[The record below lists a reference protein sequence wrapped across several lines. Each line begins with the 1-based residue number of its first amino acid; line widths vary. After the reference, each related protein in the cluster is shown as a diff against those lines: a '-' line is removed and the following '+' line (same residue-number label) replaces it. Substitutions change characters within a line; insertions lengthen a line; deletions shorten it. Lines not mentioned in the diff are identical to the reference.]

1 MVFGSVC
8 VLLSGVLYG
17 LTPLVTMIL
26 YADGINTATVLF
38 YRFLFVI
45 PVILIISAFKKR
57 DFKISCSDY
66 VKIAS
71 QVALMSFVTNILLA
85 GSYNYI
91 ATGEATTLHFLYPLV
106 VILISVFYYHEHLSK
121 CLLLACILVLGGLVC
136 FMGKIDSG
144 GFLGVIMAS
153 LSSLS
158 YALYILRLERTRLN
172 RLDPAVLS
180 FYISLTIAA
189 LLLLTSPFIGAIS
202 FHLTLKEFALFVLLG
217 SMTFGALVLFQ
228 LGSRYLGSRLC
239 ALLSLSEPLTSIVV
253 GILFLGEPLLF
264 SKVIGA
270 MAIMAAI
277 IIVTLRKSKF

>member
-66 VKIAS
+66 VKIAF

-106 VILISVFYYHEHLSK
+106 VILISVFYYREHLSK
-121 CLLLACILVLGGLVC
+121 RLLLACILVLGGLVC

-144 GFLGVIMAS
+144 GLLGVIMAS

-158 YALYILRLERTRLN
+158 YALYILRLEKTRLN

-180 FYISLTIAA
+180 FYISLTIAFF
-189 LLLLTSPFIGAIS
+189 LLLASPFIGAIS
-202 FHLTLKEFALFVLLG
+202 FQLTLKEFVLFVLLG
-217 SMTFGALVLFQ
+217 SMTFGALALFQ

-239 ALLSLSEPLTSIVV
+239 ALLSLSEPLTSMVV

>member
-1 MVFGSVC
+1 MLFGSVC

-26 YADGINTATVLF
+26 YADGINTPTVLF

-106 VILISVFYYHEHLSK
+106 VILISVFYYREHLSK
-121 CLLLACILVLGGLVC
+121 RLLLACVLVLSGLLC
-136 FMGKIDSG
+136 FMGKIDND
-144 GFLGVIMAS
+144 GFLGVVMAS

-180 FYISLTIAA
+180 FYISLTIAFF
-189 LLLLTSPFIGAIS
+189 LLLASPFIGSIS
-202 FHLTLKEFALFVLLG
+202 FQLTLKEFVLFVLLG
-217 SMTFGALVLFQ
+217 SMTFGALALFQ

-239 ALLSLSEPLTSIVV
+239 ALLSLSEPLTSMVV
-253 GILFLGEPLLF
+253 GILFLGESLLL